1 MNHREQSESSDVS
14 WETVFALGSEPRRLA
29 LVRVL
34 AAHERTLTID
44 DLAKEIA
51 VRRTGKEIT
60 EISGDRLV
68 RCRIALHHSHVPRLV
83 EAGAVTYD
91 SERGVVDPNER
102 LAAIHSRLESVGT
115 GDGDSD
121 R

>member
-1 MNHREQSESSDVS
+1 MNHREQSESSNVS

-29 LVRVL
+29 LIRVL
-34 AAHERTLTID
+34 VAYDRQLTID

-51 VRRTGKEIT
+51 VRRADKEIT

-91 SERGVVDPNER
+91 SERGVVDPNEQ
-102 LAAIHSRLESVGT
+102 LAAIHSRLESIGN
-115 GDGDSD
+115 GDSGSS